1 MTRLVPAVLGA
12 AALRLAGCG
21 GGGGQSAERTT
32 APLRPRRGFR
42 SPRTRTVL
50 QFLEDTAALDET
62 WALCRNDP
70 GGAGRTPEC
79 VNARHATERPMML
92 GRDRAIEPL
101 RR

>member
-1 MTRLVPAVLGA
+1 MTRLVSPILGA
-12 AALRLAGCG
+12 AALLLAGCG

-32 APLRPRRGFR
+32 APVPLPPGFP
-42 SPRTRTVL
+42 SPQPRTVL
-50 QFLEDTAALDET
+50 QFFEETVALDET
-62 WALCRNDP
+62 WSLCRNGP
-70 GGAGRTPEC
+70 GGSRRTPDC